1 MFITAMGRL
10 CFLCLLIASSLTIS
24 LLIAYHSSS
33 ICQHYGV
40 LHYTLVILQKIQK
53 QVFIYNCG

>member
-1 MFITAMGRL
+1 MFHLHYYLGQTI
-10 CFLCLLIASSLTIS
+10 FLCLLIASGLTIS

-33 ICQHYGV
+33 ICQHYAV

-53 QVFIYNCG
+53 QVFYI